1 MSTTNSN
8 FNDTINV
15 WVVIEVDE
23 VMGVY
28 DNEEDAERACNSY
41 FDAEVTGPWIMEIT
55 SNES

>member
-8 FNDTINV
+8 FDDTINV
-15 WVVIEVDE
+15 WVVIEADE

-55 SNES
+55 PNE